1 MMLIALSNKTV
12 KKLNNNER
20 KENNDANKKTYFM

>member
-12 KKLNNNER
+12 KELNNNEH